1 MNTSINIRTDME
13 IRKKA
18 QRVFSDIGI
27 STSAGINMFLHQVI
41 VEKGLPFIP
50 TVDSRKIRDRWN
62 EQVKEAQTSKK
73 YKSAKSVLRG
83 L

>member
-1 MNTSINIRTDME
+1 MNTSINIRTNRE
-13 IRKKA
+13 IRRKA

-50 TVDSRKIRDRWN
+50 TVDPKKLRERWDT
-62 EQVKEAQTSKK
+62 QVKQAQTGKI